1 MSLEKELLARSGGTC
16 ELCRAVEDLNVFVVA
31 PKKGYDAD
39 DAVHICSACNGQL
52 TSDVDVDSNHWR
64 CLNDSMW
71 SEVSAVKVLA
81 YRMLHQLKGE
91 GWPNDLIDM
100 MYLEEDDLK
109 WAKESIVD
117 ESEEKVIHR
126 DSNGV
131 ILSLGDSVVVI
142 KDLKVSGSSL
152 VAKRGTAVRNI
163 SLVYDNAEQIEG
175 KVDGQTVV
183 LLTKYLKK

>member
-1 MSLEKELLARSGGTC
+1 MSLERELAARSGGSC
-16 ELCRAVEDLNVFVVA
+16 ELCGASDDLNVFIA
-31 PKKGYDAD
+31 SPKKGDSAD
-39 DAVHICSACNGQL
+39 EAAHVCSTCNAQL
-52 TSDVDVDSNHWR
+52 TGSEDVNPNHWR

-71 SEVSAVKVLA
+71 SEIPAVKVIA
-81 YRMLHQLKGE
+81 FRMLSSLKGE
-91 GWPNDLIDM
+91 GWPNDLLDM
-100 MYLEEDDLK
+100 IYLEDDVLE
-109 WAKESIVD
+109 WAKEGVED
-117 ESEEKVIHR
+117 ESEEKIVHR

-131 ILSLGDSVVVI
+131 VLSPGDSVVVI

-175 KVDGQTVV
+175 KVEGQTVV

>member
-1 MSLEKELLARSGGTC
+1 MSVEKELLARSGGTC

-31 PKKGYDAD
+31 PKKGYAAD

-81 YRMLHQLKGE
+81 YRMLNQLKGE

-109 WAKESIVD
+109 WAKESIAD

-131 ILSLGDSVVVI
+131 ILSPGDSVVVI